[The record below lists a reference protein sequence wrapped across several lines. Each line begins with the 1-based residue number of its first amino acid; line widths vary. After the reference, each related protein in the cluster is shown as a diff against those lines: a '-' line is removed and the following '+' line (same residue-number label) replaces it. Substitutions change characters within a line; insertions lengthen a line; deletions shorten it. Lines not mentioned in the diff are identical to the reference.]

1 MTKRKVKTADA
12 ALAHTKA
19 PVRVIGDGLEN
30 VVAGLGTE
38 RDKRS
43 YSTWGQPRVMT
54 RMELEN
60 MYRGSWLAKRIV
72 NTVADD
78 MTREWLHVMFDED
91 ADGKSQFAIEQCEKR
106 FSLKSK
112 VNAAIKWAR
121 LYGGALIIIGTND
134 TKDLSKPLDIK
145 KLGKGCLRY
154 LQVVDRWR
162 VAPNGAI
169 NRDLDSPN
177 FGMPES
183 YLIAESTVQIHHTR
197 VLRFNGQK
205 LPYFSWL
212 QNSMWDD
219 SELQHVVESLL
230 NCDTTTAAVAT
241 MLFEANVDV
250 ISAPDLTELLST
262 KDGEAKAIK
271 RFQLASMMKS
281 FNRTLL
287 IDGNEKYEK
296 KQNSFANLD
305 KIIQQFM
312 IDVCGAAD
320 IPMTRLFGQSAGG
333 LNATGDNDV
342 RNYYDMVSSKQEAE
356 MRAQLDYLYEIICRS
371 ELGNMPDD
379 FRFDF
384 NPLWQISATEQATID
399 KTNAERDQIYLQ
411 AGVVTEGLVASELK
425 ERGTY
430 RNMTD
435 EDVEL
440 AEELSKAP
448 EPSTGSQEG
457 KQTGSEE
464 DDLIAGVGQAGK
476 KPSETLEQSTST
488 GKEATK

>member
-1 MTKRKVKTADA
+1 MVKRTVKTADA
-12 ALAHTKA
+12 ALASTKK
-19 PVRVIGDGLEN
+19 PVRAYDGLEN
-30 VVAGLGTE
+30 VVAGLGTD

-43 YSTWGQPRVMT
+43 YSVWAQPRPLT
-54 RMELEN
+54 RVELEN
-60 MYRGSWLAKRIV
+60 IYRGSWLGKRIV

-91 ADGKSQFAIEQCEKR
+91 TDGKSQFAIEQCEKKHA
-106 FSLKSK
+106 LKSK
-112 VNAAIKWAR
+112 VNAALKWAR
-121 LYGGALIIIGTND
+121 LYGGSLIIIGTND
-134 TKDLSKPLDIK
+134 TKDLSKPLNVER
-145 KLGKGCLRY
+145 LGKGSLKY

-162 VAPNGAI
+162 VAPDGAI
-169 NRDLDSPN
+169 NRDIESQN
-177 FGMPES
+177 FGLPET
-183 YLIAESTVQIHHTR
+183 YLLAESTVRVHHTR

-212 QNSMWDD
+212 QNGMWDD
-219 SELQHVVESLL
+219 SELQHVIESLM
-230 NCDTTTAAVAT
+230 NCDTATQGIAT

-250 ISAPDLTELLST
+250 IKAQDLVELLAT
-262 KDGEAKAIK
+262 KDGEAKVTK

-287 IDGNEKYEK
+287 LDGTEEYEK
-296 KQNSFANLD
+296 KSNTFANLD
-305 KIIQQFM
+305 KIMQQFM
-312 IDVCGAAD
+312 VDVCGAAD

-342 RNYYDMVSSKQEAE
+342 RNYYDMISSKQEAE
-356 MRAQLDYLYEIICRS
+356 VRPQLDYLYEIICRS
-371 ELGNMPDD
+371 ELGTMPDD

-399 KTNAERDQIYLQ
+399 KTNAERDQIYLT
-411 AGVVTEGLVASELK
+411 AGVVTEGLVAAELK

-440 AEELSKAP
+440 AAELSKP
-448 EPSTGSQEG
+448 MGEEEGGEGLEP
-457 KQTGSEE
+457 
-464 DDLIAGVGQAGK
+464 GK
-476 KPSETLEQSTST
+476 KPGEEEPVAGVEQGQKGAAPK
-488 GKEATK
+488 GKEPQQVEEETK